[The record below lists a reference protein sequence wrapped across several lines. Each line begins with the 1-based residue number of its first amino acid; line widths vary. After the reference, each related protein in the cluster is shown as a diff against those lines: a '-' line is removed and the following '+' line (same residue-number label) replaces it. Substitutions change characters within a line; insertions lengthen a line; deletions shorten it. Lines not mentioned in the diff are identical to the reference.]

1 VGEHGTWSNSVESYL
16 VCFEAQLT
24 VNKDLNELFQV
35 VQPDSAHAP
44 TVAVC
49 IVALAK
55 GERVEIRVALEV
67 NGAVVEKSA
76 HRTTA
81 ALILVDDQYQTVE
94 LGSSVERVGCVVGLA
109 VLDVPHLQVAATA
122 LHAIGTEG
130 QLSCPFAVVMQ
141 GVVGPERTTLAAG
154 VGRGEDDAVGE
165 DLGRVVCDTPD
176 APVGDVL
183 QVLG

>member
-1 VGEHGTWSNSVESYL
+1 MGEHSTWINSAGSYL
-16 VCFEAQLT
+16 VCFKARLT
-24 VNKDLNELFQV
+24 VNKDLDELFQV

-55 GERVEIRVALEV
+55 SERVEIRVALEV
-67 NGAVVEKSA
+67 YGAVVEKAA
-76 HRTTA
+76 HRSTA
-81 ALILVDDQYQTVE
+81 ALILIDDQYQTVE
-94 LGSSVERVGCVVGLA
+94 LGGSVERVGCVAGLA

-165 DLGRVVCDTPD
+165 DLGRVVCDALD
-176 APVGDVL
+176 APVGDVV
-183 QVLG
+183 QVGG